1 MPMANSFNLFLD
13 TTGPEIMVF
22 APGYTVKNSLADFE
36 IKANERLAVD
46 QEFYFLDSEGKRQ
59 DVIFQYNGDSFL
71 GWVDFGLFPEGI
83 AVFYAQVMDEV
94 GNPSPVVTHTLL
106 IHQGAGIDVQLLDS
120 DRKKETSSKGRETD
134 LAASSRL
141 LDRFEG
147 DRKQELTATIRTI
160 EAVAEI
166 E

>member
-1 MPMANSFNLFLD
+1 MANSFNLFLD

-46 QEFYFLDSEGKRQ
+46 QDFYFLDSEGNRQ

-94 GNPSPVVTHTLL
+94 GNPSPVVTHTIL
-106 IHQGAGIDVQLLDS
+106 IHQGAAAEVQIMDSDRWMETGKIARKTAMVASSRPLDRLDS
-120 DRKKETSSKGRETD
+120 DRGREI
-134 LAASSRL
+134 
-141 LDRFEG
+141 
-147 DRKQELTATIRTI
+147 TATIREM
-160 EAVAEI
+160 EAVTDE
-166 E
+166 